1 MAESAKLHSKA
12 ILVLVVIAIVMGLG
26 VWLSYYLSPQ
36 GRLEKVGAIVVISGG
51 QTTTRAQHGI
61 ELYQQGYAPTI
72 IFSGAAMDDGPSNAR
87 QMREQALKN
96 GVPRSAIKVDEQ
108 AQNTYENAINT
119 KKIIEQNNIKSI
131 ILVTSPYHQRRAEL
145 TFKHILGADLAIIDS
160 SSYDS
165 RWSKAG
171 WWSNLFGWRI
181 TLSEAFK
188 ILYIKISGSY
198 Q

>member
-1 MAESAKLHSKA
+1 MAEPSRSHHKGISLLIIGA
-12 ILVLVVIAIVMGLG
+12 IIVGISI
-26 VWLSYYLSPQ
+26 WLSYYLSPQ
-36 GRLEKVGAIVVISGG
+36 SQLEKAGAIVVISGG

-61 ELYQQGYAPTI
+61 ELYQQGYAPTL

-87 QMREQALKN
+87 QMREQSRKN
-96 GVPRSAIKVDEQ
+96 GVPSSAIKVDEL
-108 AQNTYENAINT
+108 AQNTYENAVNT
-119 KKIIEQNNIKSI
+119 KKIIEQNHIKSI

-145 TFKHILGADLAIIDS
+145 TFAKVLGSDFPIIDS

-171 WWSNLFGWRI
+171 WWTNLFGWRM

-188 ILYIKISGSY
+188 ILYIKISGNY